1 MYLCQIRDDFP
12 ALHSG
17 VVVLVDQQRLDDD
30 QDLVDVGPHQ
40 VVQFVQDAVND
51 LDQKVTL
58 LVLQGR
64 GHQEG
69 QDLIEKRPRPKLA
82 RLVCDLSEGS
92 LWKKRGLQF
101 QTFEQ
106 KPK

>member
-1 MYLCQIRDDFP
+1 M
-12 ALHSG
+12 
-17 VVVLVDQQRLDDD
+17 
-30 QDLVDVGPHQ
+30 DVGPHQ
-40 VVQFVQDAVND
+40 VIQFVQDAVDD

-69 QDLIEKRPRPKLA
+69 QDLIEQRPRPKLA

-92 LWKKRGLQF
+92 LWKKVCSLKLLNKNLNDNSVAAN
-101 QTFEQ
+101 EYVE
-106 KPK
+106 KYL

>member
-1 MYLCQIRDDFP
+1 M
-12 ALHSG
+12 
-17 VVVLVDQQRLDDD
+17 
-30 QDLVDVGPHQ
+30 DVGPHK

-69 QDLIEKRPRPKLA
+69 QDLIEKWPRPKLA

-92 LWKKRGLQF
+92 LWKKRSLQF
-101 QTFEQ
+101 ETFEQ
-106 KPK
+106 KSK